1 MSLHRL
7 LALTALSLLLTT
19 ACGGSP
25 PAPPVD
31 NTPDAGPIG
40 GSDGGADS
48 GVPATVPGAP
58 TSVTATAGNAQATVS
73 WQTPADTGGRPITH
87 YTLISSPSSAPV
99 TLSADTLSATVTGLT
114 NGTPYTFVVFAS
126 NAVGQ
131 GQDSAPS
138 NAVTPATVPGAPTQ
152 VSATAGENS
161 AVVTWS
167 APVDNGG
174 SALTG
179 YQVSASPASAPV
191 TVGAGSTSASVT
203 GLTTGAAYTFTVQA
217 LNAVGA
223 SVPSSPSNSVTPRQR
238 VQVSIDF
245 DNLPNATAVTNQYP
259 QLTLSSATGLN
270 NSTLNLAAT
279 FKTSV
284 PNILCT
290 PGCDEPTYIDF
301 TRPARDVKF
310 KAVGVND
317 TNQVF
322 AVRVHRQGLPVTRLE
337 YTGQGLPYE
346 PLLVD
351 LSALGDITRVE
362 LVEITDTAGVGWDDF
377 SFTVLQ

>member
-1 MSLHRL
+1 
-7 LALTALSLLLTT
+7 
-19 ACGGSP
+19 
-25 PAPPVD
+25 V
-31 NTPDAGPIG
+31 
-40 GSDGGADS
+40 
-48 GVPATVPGAP
+48 
-58 TSVTATAGNAQATVS
+58 
-73 WQTPADTGGRPITH
+73 
-87 YTLISSPSSAPV
+87 
-99 TLSADTLSATVTGLT
+99 
-114 NGTPYTFVVFAS
+114 
-126 NAVGQ
+126 
-131 GQDSAPS
+131 
-138 NAVTPATVPGAPTQ
+138 
-152 VSATAGENS
+152 
-161 AVVTWS
+161 
-167 APVDNGG
+167 
-174 SALTG
+174 LTG
-179 YQVSASPASAPV
+179 YRISSSPASAPV
-191 TVGAGSTSASVT
+191 TVGAGSTSASIT
-203 GLTTGAAYTFTVQA
+203 GLTGGTAYTFTVQA

-322 AVRVHRQGLPVTRLE
+322 TVRVHRQGLPVTRLE